1 MKKKCTILFFGVLT
15 VSLMAN
21 ETFNGIGISVI
32 PSSDGVLVNE
42 VIPGTP
48 ASESK
53 ILMGDEI
60 IAVDGESL
68 KGKTIWESVEKLRG
82 QRNKPLE
89 ITFVSNGDTLSTTIR
104 RTQITVKKLDSEG
117 IEAWYG
123 NKAEF
128 NNWELEHYAN
138 ETENSK
144 RLVAVLHN
152 GSLVRSGESIA
163 AKSLDGIYVEKD
175 DESIP
180 KLESANLIKSSS
192 VIVVGLNRMVVMF
205 ELKCAGRAVVSI
217 MDADGAVVA
226 KLVSE
231 DAQPGLNSLKWNSQ
245 NVPSGR
251 YMVTIEHNG
260 SVGGKNVVLK

>member
-1 MKKKCTILFFGVLT
+1 MKKKCTILFFSVLT

-32 PSSDGVLVNE
+32 PSYDGVLVNE

-117 IEAWYG
+117 VEAWYG
-123 NKAEF
+123 DKAEF
-128 NNWELEHYAN
+128 NNFELEHYA
-138 ETENSK
+138 TEIEDRK
-144 RLVAVLHN
+144 QLVAVLRN
-152 GSLVRSGESIA
+152 GSLIKSGESVS
-163 AKSLDGIYVEKD
+163 AKSLDGIYVEKND
-175 DESIP
+175 D
-180 KLESANLIKSSS
+180 SAPNFNSSNIIKSSS
-192 VIVVGLNRMVVMF
+192 ATVVGLNRFVVMF
-205 ELKCAGRAVVSI
+205 ELKSAGRAVVSI
-217 MDADGAVVA
+217 MDADGSVIA

-231 DAQPGLNSLKWNSQ
+231 NAQPGLNSLKWNSQ

-251 YMVTIEHNG
+251 YMVTIEHND
-260 SVGGKNVVLK
+260 SVDGKNVVLK